1 MNQSSNKNESAKNI
15 PLSILEFLTR
25 RSRASKGV
33 VCRTRSI
40 SYQEIDNELPY
51 IILVFQKNPEMIHP
65 EHIRKKNNG
74 RHVSN
79 AGETPNS
86 CQRRS
91 LGPARR
97 SGKEEAGEDLVP
109 DSLSRTHG

>member
-1 MNQSSNKNESAKNI
+1 VNQSSNKNESAKNI

-33 VCRTRSI
+33 VYRTRSI
-40 SYQEIDNELPY
+40 SYQELSY
-51 IILVFQKNPEMIHP
+51 IILVFKKNPEMIHP

-91 LGPARR
+91 LGLARR